1 MAELATLVLGAVWFI
16 LPAYIANMTP
26 VITSPHALRGEGIEK
41 SGLTQKLFFITQKLW
56 GRHRYPI
63 DFHMVFIDKVRVLGD
78 GKSWNGLIAGTL
90 AGGLVGAAQ
99 GLLIAN
105 PLAGLK
111 LGLVL
116 GFGALFGDLVKSFFK
131 RRIGKVRG
139 ASWFPFDQIDFVL
152 GAFLF
157 YWLFYGWVNL
167 SYLAILLI
175 ITPALHLTTN
185 WLGFKLGL
193 KNEPW

>member
-1 MAELATLVLGAVWFI
+1 MPQLPAIYSSLLVFEAVWFI
-16 LPAYIANMTP
+16 LPAYLANMAP
-26 VITSPHALRGEGIEK
+26 VV
-41 SGLTQKLFFITQKLW
+41 TQKLW

-63 DFHMVFIDKVRVLGD
+63 DFHMVFIDKVRLLGE
-78 GKSWNGLIAGTL
+78 GKSWNGLFTGTL

-99 GLLIAN
+99 GLTIAN

-116 GFGALFGDLVKSFFK
+116 GFGALFGDTIKSFFK

-139 ASWFPFDQIDFVL
+139 ASWFPFDQIDFIL

-157 YWLFYGWVNL
+157 YWLFFRQFNL
-167 SYLAILLI
+167 TYFIILLI
-175 ITPALHLTTN
+175 LTPALHLATN
-185 WLGFKLGL
+185 WVGFKLKL
-193 KNEPW
+193 KSEPW